1 MLIKFFRIIIRV
13 NNSFNSIRRN
23 IIINGDIFFTSFFIK
38 SEAIESLVGLEIK
51 QPKSTKSVL
60 QVKDW
65 LQ

>member
-1 MLIKFFRIIIRV
+1 MAI
-13 NNSFNSIRRN
+13 SFSLL
-23 IIINGDIFFTSFFIK
+23 FFIK